1 MDSNIKKD
9 LENELQL
16 IKPIIEGFRSFP
28 NDTNE
33 ITPIIKYLKNFSTI
47 NYNIEDN
54 THVIKKSNTLIKL
67 PANPKLR
74 NSLKS
79 DIHSDTNNNLTINNN
94 TNLTNLNLYFLY
106 NTEKKQ
112 PIMKE
117 LKPRNTKSVKKREP
131 TDTNKKKYF
140 YKKIGLNEKYEVD
153 KINTQNTKK
162 NYSIKYSIKK
172 VNSKSPNNNDH
183 FLKKKAGEKIAKIE
197 QKREKTP
204 KDVNIKIKNKDKIIN
219 EKKQDIISKKEEPT
233 GLLNLSEFLR
243 INQLGKGTFG
253 KIYSV
258 EWKKNGKKY
267 ALKKETFN
275 DLEFLKKR
283 KDIVKII
290 KDFLQKTKS
299 NGVINIYSS
308 LCQKKEKEYNYYELM
323 ELGERDWEQEIILR
337 RKQGLY
343 YTEKEIFD
351 ITKELVGTLSL
362 LQKNHITH
370 RDIKHQNILI
380 INGHYKLC
388 DFGEIR
394 MMKGKGLVVQRIRG
408 SELFMS
414 PILFYGLRANLIQVK
429 HNTYKSD
436 VFSLGM
442 CLLYAATMHFDGTDE
457 IREMFDMNM
466 IRLTLEKYLK
476 ERYSKKFISLL
487 CCMLETN
494 EDLRPDFEQ
503 LEEKID
509 NLLIV

>member
-1 MDSNIKKD
+1 
-9 LENELQL
+9 
-16 IKPIIEGFRSFP
+16 
-28 NDTNE
+28 
-33 ITPIIKYLKNFSTI
+33 
-47 NYNIEDN
+47 
-54 THVIKKSNTLIKL
+54 
-67 PANPKLR
+67 
-74 NSLKS
+74 
-79 DIHSDTNNNLTINNN
+79 
-94 TNLTNLNLYFLY
+94 
-106 NTEKKQ
+106 
-112 PIMKE
+112 MKE

-172 VNSKSPNNNDH
+172 VNSKSPNNNGH

-219 EKKQDIISKKEEPT
+219 EKKQDIIS
-233 GLLNLSEFLR
+233 
-243 INQLGKGTFG
+243 
-253 KIYSV
+253 V

-283 KDIVKII
+283 KDILKII